1 MSWRS
6 WVQLLRI
13 PIGMPSDGSSYKY
26 LKIWVTHA
34 THLRTNL
41 TEGVWETG
49 TFRAP
54 PIFFSIKVKIN
65 IWDEKISRQKRTLFL
80 FPSKDDIYCS
90 PSRSW
95 NFGLKICVRS
105 TVVSG
110 VVFCYILKDIYVRF
124 KSWVFFLLNETRY
137 SLRNK
142 MRNDYHDESNI
153 RDGF

>member
-1 MSWRS
+1 MFNVTWAPGPLINNFYSK
-6 WVQLLRI
+6 
-13 PIGMPSDGSSYKY
+13 PSNIKQKAQNI
-26 LKIWVTHA
+26 LKMFKFTKKQGLS
-34 THLRTNL
+34 TQNERT
-41 TEGVWETG
+41 
-49 TFRAP
+49 A
-54 PIFFSIKVKIN
+54 KI
-65 IWDEKISRQKRTLFL
+65 KRTLVL

-110 VVFCYILKDIYVRF
+110 VVFCYILKDIYARF

>member
-1 MSWRS
+1 MFATVRHCL
-6 WVQLLRI
+6 QLLSNVFSSI
-13 PIGMPSDGSSYKY
+13 HKHSQVLTSSYKY
-26 LKIWVTHA
+26 
-34 THLRTNL
+34 
-41 TEGVWETG
+41 
-49 TFRAP
+49 FQ
-54 PIFFSIKVKIN
+54 IFFI
-65 IWDEKISRQKRTLFL
+65 RPKRTLFL

-110 VVFCYILKDIYVRF
+110 VVFCYILKDIYARF

-153 RDGF
+153 MDGF